1 MFFDTLH
8 WIWCRIMA
16 FFKCNLWEIEKIEL
30 TSSVKTLYNRRAME
44 GGLFF
49 MPKNKRLFNKI

>member
-1 MFFDTLH
+1 
-8 WIWCRIMA
+8 MA
-16 FFKCNLWEIEKIEL
+16 FFTCNPEKIQKIEL

-49 MPKNKRLFNKI
+49 MPKNKRLFNKK